1 MAEQSH
7 FRAVIVGGGP
17 VGLVAAHIF
26 AAAGIDFVLL
36 EQRETIVPQQGA
48 GIVLFP
54 HTQRVFDQLG
64 LMGRLREIGLRFDSN
79 QIVNG
84 WGWNYNTVYTNKWT
98 EEK

>member
-7 FRAVIVGGGP
+7 FRVIIVGGGP
-17 VGLVAAHIF
+17 VGMVAAHIF

-36 EQRETIVPQQGA
+36 EQRDAIVPEQGA

-64 LMGRLREIGLRFDSN
+64 LMSRLREISHRFYSN
-79 QIVNG
+79 RTVNG
-84 WGWNYNTVYTNKWT
+84 WGWNYHTVYTNKWT